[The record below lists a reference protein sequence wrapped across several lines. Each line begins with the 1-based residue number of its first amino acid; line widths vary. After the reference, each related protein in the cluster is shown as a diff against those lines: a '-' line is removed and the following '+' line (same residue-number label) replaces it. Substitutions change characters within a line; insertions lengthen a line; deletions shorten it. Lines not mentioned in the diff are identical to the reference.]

1 MHSKALPDSL
11 AQRMQTLL
19 ASGQSR
25 QLTLPNAALLDFSGN
40 DYLGIAQKMQHAQQ
54 LYPIS
59 GSGGSRLLGGNYP
72 EHEALEKFCASWFK
86 GDSALFFNSG
96 YMANLGLLS
105 VLAGRQDTYLYD
117 ERCHASLKDG
127 IRLSLANAYSYRN
140 AEDLK
145 QKIAKAKGTVY
156 IITEALFS
164 MDGDVLPLSDLIRL
178 ARTAGAYIV
187 LDESH
192 STGLFADDGAGL
204 ACSLGLETDILV
216 RIHTFGKAVG
226 MMGAVVIADARIRQY
241 LISKS
246 RAFIYTTSLPP
257 ALMIAILQA
266 CEYTRDAAD
275 ARLRLFNH
283 VQYWNDLSGGQYLSP
298 IIPVYIPG
306 TEACRKTADALQQQG
321 FGVKAIV
328 APTVPGGSERLRII
342 LHAQHTQ
349 EDIRALYTAIQKVLQ
364 K

>member
-1 MHSKALPDSL
+1 MDSKALPDAL
-11 AQRMQTLL
+11 AQRMQALFD
-19 ASGQSR
+19 SGQGR
-25 QLTLPNAALLDFSGN
+25 RLTLPNPALLDFSGN
-40 DYLGIAQKMQHAQQ
+40 DYLGIAEKMQQSQQ
-54 LYPIS
+54 LYPLS

-72 EHEALEKFCASWFK
+72 EHEALEQFCAAWFQ

-96 YMANLGLLS
+96 YMANLGVLS

-127 IRLSLANAYSYRN
+127 IRLSLAESYSYRSLD
-140 AEDLK
+140 DLRH
-145 QKIAKAKGTVY
+145 KITKAKGAVY
-156 IITEALFS
+156 IVTEALFS
-164 MDGDVLPLSDLIRL
+164 MDGDVLPLGDIVSI
-178 ARTAGAYIV
+178 ARETGASIV

-192 STGLFADDGAGL
+192 STGLFGIEGNGL
-204 ACSLGLETDILV
+204 ACSLGMNTDILI

-257 ALMIAILQA
+257 ALMKAILQA

-275 ARLRLFNH
+275 ARLRLFDH
-283 VQYWNDLSGGQYLSP
+283 VQYWNQLSGGQYMSP
-298 IIPVYIPG
+298 IIPVHIPD
-306 TEACRKTADALQQQG
+306 TEACRMAADALQQQG

-328 APTVPGGSERLRII
+328 APTVPGGRERLRII
-342 LHAQHTQ
+342 LHAQHNQ
-349 EDIRALYTAIQKVLQ
+349 DDIQNVYAAIQIVLQ